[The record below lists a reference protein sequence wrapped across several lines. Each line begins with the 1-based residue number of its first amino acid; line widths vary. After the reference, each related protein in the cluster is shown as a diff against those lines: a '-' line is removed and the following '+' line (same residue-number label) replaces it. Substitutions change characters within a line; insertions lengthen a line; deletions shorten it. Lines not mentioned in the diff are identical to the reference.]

1 MTIPLG
7 PIGFAQTSNNFYVAS
22 IGLTF
27 PLFQGG
33 NKSATSLRVR
43 EELRELQFERAAT
56 LQRVEERVRA
66 ALYQTGASF
75 PSIRLSRKA
84 AESTGKTLELVVD
97 QYSRGA
103 VDIIKLLNS
112 QNAALNANEA
122 AANAVYEFLIDLTKV
137 QRAVGQMNFFQSP
150 EERAAWFER
159 LKAFFVNAGVSPVSR
174 QGQPN

>member
-1 MTIPLG
+1 MPLG
-7 PIGFAQTSNNFYVAS
+7 PVGFAQTENNFYVAS

-33 NKSATSLRVR
+33 YKDATALKAR
-43 EELRELQFERAAT
+43 EELRQLQFNRAAVA
-56 LQRVEERVRA
+56 QQVEERVRTT
-66 ALYQTGASF
+66 LYQTGASF

-84 AESTGKTLELVVD
+84 SESARKTLDLVVD
-97 QYSRGA
+97 QYSRGV

-112 QNAALNANEA
+112 QNAALIANQA
-122 AANAVYEFLIDLTKV
+122 AANAVYEFLIDLAKV

-159 LKAFFVNAGVSPVSR
+159 LKTHFVNAGVSPLPR
-174 QGQPN
+174 